1 MENIHQKQEDQ
12 MKNYV
17 VSIVCPLQPEVPTNA
32 LQSVLE
38 IRVWCFP
45 RIYLL
50 KNHLRLA
57 NQASSLDGEKKNK
70 FWFTIIGGRERERER
85 GIFLSSSVFVLLVL
99 LGLDRCHFDRI
110 FSWSLVGKCEE

>member
-1 MENIHQKQEDQ
+1 MENIHQKKEDR
-12 MKNYV
+12 MKNYI

-38 IRVWCFP
+38 IRAWCFP
-45 RIYLL
+45 TVYFLKTICVLPTKLVALTARRRRIFGSQL
-50 KNHLRLA
+50 
-57 NQASSLDGEKKNK
+57 SE
-70 FWFTIIGGRERERER
+70 RERERER

-110 FSWSLVGKCEE
+110 FSWSSVGKCEE

>member
-1 MENIHQKQEDQ
+1 
-12 MKNYV
+12 MKNYI

-45 RIYLL
+45 RISFL
-50 KNHLRLA
+50 KTIYVLPTKLVALTARRSNFGSQL
-57 NQASSLDGEKKNK
+57 SEGERE
-70 FWFTIIGGRERERER
+70 RERERER

-99 LGLDRCHFDRI
+99 LELDRCHFDRI
-110 FSWSLVGKCEE
+110 FSWSSVGKCEE